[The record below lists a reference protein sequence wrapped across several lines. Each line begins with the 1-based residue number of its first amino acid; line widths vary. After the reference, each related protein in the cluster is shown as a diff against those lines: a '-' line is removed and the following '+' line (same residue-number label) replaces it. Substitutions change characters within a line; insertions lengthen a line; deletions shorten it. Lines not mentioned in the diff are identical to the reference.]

1 LCYWH
6 SRMRRWLVALLG
18 LVGAGAFAVSVQ
30 AGRWWVIEGAV
41 EIGPHKSWRCF
52 SGDCVPAGMSWIG
65 AGPQWERFGIATW
78 AAGLLSAL
86 ILVVLAATVAS
97 GRAPKLLAKMAIV
110 SVLTALA
117 ASTMFVAKFPG
128 LEGAALDRG
137 AWLYIIGMVLGGT
150 LAISTLRTPS
160 AA

>member
-1 LCYWH
+1 
-6 SRMRRWLVALLG
+6 MRRWLLGLIG

-30 AGRWWVIEGAV
+30 AGKWWVIQGAV
-41 EIGPHKSWRCF
+41 EIGPHASWRCF

-65 AGPQWERFGIATW
+65 AGPQWERLGIATW
-78 AAGLLSAL
+78 AAGLLTSL
-86 ILVVLAATVAS
+86 ILVVLSATVAS

-110 SVLTALA
+110 SVLTALV
-117 ASTMFVAKFPG
+117 ASTFFVAKFPG

-137 AWLYIIGMVLGGT
+137 ALLYVLGMVLGGT
-150 LAISTLRTPS
+150 LAISTLRTPP